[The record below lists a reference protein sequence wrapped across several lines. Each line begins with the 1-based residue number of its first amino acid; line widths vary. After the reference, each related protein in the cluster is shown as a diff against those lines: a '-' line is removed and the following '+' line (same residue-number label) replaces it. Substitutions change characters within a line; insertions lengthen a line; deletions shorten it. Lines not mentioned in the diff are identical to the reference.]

1 VLEIYLPYAPI
12 NADVSAELGRLY
24 VDLAV
29 GLAALYLVLTV
40 ITFSMSRGLRREAEW
55 NAFLAEHDTLTE
67 LPNRALFHH
76 RATTA
81 LAAGN
86 PITIA
91 IIDLDRFKEVNDTLG
106 HHNGDELLS
115 ELGRRLDA
123 EMRPGD
129 TVARLGGD
137 EFGVILAGPVDAE
150 GALRQL
156 RSVIEL
162 EASISGL
169 PLSVEASVGYVVAP
183 DDGTDVDGLLQRADI
198 AMYVAKAHHAGVL
211 RYDSS
216 QNNYD
221 AANIGLIA
229 ELRRAI
235 AANELVLHYQPKTN
249 LDNDRVE
256 AIEALVR
263 WEHPTQGLLPPGRF
277 VPLAEQ
283 TDIIFDLTTW
293 VLNRAL
299 DDLQRIP
306 DDVAVAVNVS
316 ARSLSRP
323 DFADGVVE
331 ALEHH
336 HVPSRR
342 LVIEVTETALLTDP
356 QRAATILGALSAHGV
371 RISIDDF
378 GSGQTSLGY
387 LSTLPVDELKIDRS
401 FVSDML
407 ESPAHK
413 AIVRSIVDL
422 GHNLSLRVVGEGVE
436 TASVLS
442 SLRGV
447 GCDEAQGYLLA
458 RPMPLAKLVEWL
470 DRAPAPAPPLARDSH
485 FVP

>member
-1 VLEIYLPYAPI
+1 
-12 NADVSAELGRLY
+12 
-24 VDLAV
+24 
-29 GLAALYLVLTV
+29 
-40 ITFSMSRGLRREAEW
+40 M
-55 NAFLAEHDTLTE
+55 
-67 LPNRALFHH
+67 
-76 RATTA
+76 
-81 LAAGN
+81 
-86 PITIA
+86 
-91 IIDLDRFKEVNDTLG
+91 
-106 HHNGDELLS
+106 
-115 ELGRRLDA
+115 
-123 EMRPGD
+123 
-129 TVARLGGD
+129 
-137 EFGVILAGPVDAE
+137 
-150 GALRQL
+150 
-156 RSVIEL
+156 
-162 EASISGL
+162 
-169 PLSVEASVGYVVAP
+169 
-183 DDGTDVDGLLQRADI
+183 
-198 AMYVAKAHHAGVL
+198 L
-211 RYDSS
+211 RYDPS
-216 QNNYD
+216 QNSYD
-221 AANIGLIA
+221 AGNIGLIA

-249 LDNDRVE
+249 LDDDRVE

-299 DDLQRIP
+299 DDLDRLP

-323 DFADGVVE
+323 DFADSVVE
-331 ALEHH
+331 ALERHR
-336 HVPSRR
+336 VPARR
-342 LVIEVTETALLTDP
+342 LVVEVTETALLTDP
-356 QRAATILGALSAHGV
+356 ERAATILGALSAHGV

-436 TASVLS
+436 TSSVLS
-442 SLRGV
+442 SLRSV

-470 DRAPAPAPPLARDSH
+470 DRAPSAVPPLVRAAPNER
-485 FVP
+485 